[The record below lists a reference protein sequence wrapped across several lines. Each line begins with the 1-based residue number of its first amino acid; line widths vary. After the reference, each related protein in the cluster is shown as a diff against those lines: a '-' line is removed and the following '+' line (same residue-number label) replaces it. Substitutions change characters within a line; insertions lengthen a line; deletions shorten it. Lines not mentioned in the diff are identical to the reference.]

1 MVSGGKGTGVHL
13 LPPPPALHP
22 QAPHPGSMLSLCV
35 CQVTQAL
42 GGQDCVILF
51 GPISPS
57 GDLFQQP
64 TEQRVGPACWPEVAK
79 VHS

>member
-1 MVSGGKGTGVHL
+1 MLSGGKGTGVYL

-22 QAPHPGSMLSLCV
+22 RAPHPGGVLSLCV
-35 CQVTQAL
+35 CQVTRAL
-42 GGQDCVILF
+42 GRQDCVIRF

-57 GDLFQQP
+57 GDLFQRL
-64 TEQRVGPACWPEVAK
+64 TEQRVGPACWPEVPR